1 MAVIRTT
8 TSDKLRAA
16 LRAQPF
22 RPFTLHMGDGRALRV
37 RHPDFVWIPPEG
49 RRTVIVSTGGEGF
62 EIVDL
67 MLVTSI
73 EVANGARRRKRT

>member
-1 MAVIRTT
+1 MTNEQLRKTLRT
-8 TSDKLRAA
+8 
-16 LRAQPF
+16 QPF

-49 RRTVIVSTGGEGF
+49 RRTAIVSTGGEDF

-73 EVANGARRRKRT
+73 EVGDGARRRKRT